1 MRLFRFGS
9 AEAEKPGVILE
20 DGTRIDVSGFGQ
32 DFDEGFFGGDGL
44 TRLRS
49 WVTEHATRAPHVGDD
64 VRLGPPARRPSKI
77 VCVGLNYH
85 EHARE
90 QGVDP
95 PKEPVLFLKATTSYC
110 GPNDDLRL
118 PHGSRK
124 TD

>member
-1 MRLFRFGS
+1 MRLFRFGP
-9 AEAEKPGVILE
+9 AEDERPGVILE

-44 TRLRS
+44 ARLGS
-49 WVTEHATRAPHVGDD
+49 WLDTHAARAPRVAEG
-64 VRLGPPARRPSKI
+64 VRLAPPACRPSKI

-90 QGVDP
+90 QGVAP

-118 PHGSRK
+118 
-124 TD
+124 